1 MRFRYILV
9 NIICI
14 VFVAIITTTVPVFGW
29 PEGLPHEHSLSEL
42 LLTTAEPL
50 IQPKDKCSH
59 NWTQIFVHSAA
70 KTSGKYYDR
79 RTATRDTWA
88 SEALKHYMRVTF
100 VLAYHKNPESIES
113 QEIQR
118 NITTESE
125 KYGDIL
131 QFGFVDAYYN
141 LTLKAI
147 SLLNWV
153 SKECLVNDYIIKTDD
168 DIVVNTERLRQ
179 RIDKKAFKSGI
190 TGYMAKGIDTKPPRN
205 ANSNWY
211 MPSNVY
217 PLERYPPY
225 LLGAAYVMSTDIID
239 KLYRFAMNASILPV
253 LRIDDLYLT
262 GFVSQTAGI
271 DRYDDQEFPNHGS
284 DVSQVCDVNVC
295 RLYDYVSYHG
305 CHTGNNVRHLWNSWK
320 NTTISSCLPHE
331 HLMSE
336 LVLTKDEPL
345 IQPKHKCSHN
355 WTQILVYSATKT
367 SGKYYD
373 RRTATRDT
381 WASEAFKHHMRV
393 TFMYSYHKNPD
404 SNESQ
409 EIQRNITTESEKYG
423 DILQLGFVDSY
434 YNLTLKAISLLNW
447 ISKKCLVNDY
457 IIKTDD
463 DIVVNTERLRQ
474 RKDKKAY
481 KSDDRN
487 YIILSLP
494 NNNSISYTFGY
505 FQIIDNMSKT
515 LISGNG
521 SADLKV
527 EDFYNTGV
535 IRLRA
540 NIPVH
545 NDTEVFLNWLYSC
558 TDSDVLAIVCKLD
571 NKIAYH
577 GCNTG
582 DNMRRLWNRW
592 IVRTQESCSQSS
604 HTYYIEYDLVLDIGC
619 GSGNITQ
626 TIGDI
631 LKVKQIYGIDVD
643 KEMIG
648 FATQNHC
655 KPYIQYFAQD
665 FGADWDV
672 LTPELRALEGKVD
685 LIFSNHCLHWIV
697 NKQNVVK
704 NLYKL
709 LRKGSKFYANIYWIS
724 DLYMDLT
731 GEEKAVHEKEFLK
744 IPSKDTQFDIWHKL
758 FKINGF
764 DVISHQFLH
773 KDVVFEFDFFKE
785 HILPLTTSIRKQYFV
800 NYERDIPMRTP
811 EIIGKA
817 LKKC

>member
-1 MRFRYILV
+1 
-9 NIICI
+9 
-14 VFVAIITTTVPVFGW
+14 
-29 PEGLPHEHSLSEL
+29 EL

-50 IQPKDKCSH
+50 IEPKHKCSH

-88 SEALKHYMRVTF
+88 SEALKHHMRVTF
-100 VLAYHKNPESIES
+100 VLAYHKNPDSNES

-153 SKECLVNDYIIKTDD
+153 SKQCLVNDYVIKTDD

-190 TGYMAKGIDTKPPRN
+190 TGYMAKGVDTKPPRN

-211 MPSNVY
+211 MPSDVY
-217 PLERYPPY
+217 PLDRYPPY

-320 NTTISSCLPHE
+320 NTTINSCLPYE
-331 HLMSE
+331 HSVSE
-336 LVLTKDEPL
+336 LYLTKDEPL

-355 WTQILVYSATKT
+355 WTQIFVHSAAKS

-381 WASEAFKHHMRV
+381 WASEALKHHM
-393 TFMYSYHKNPD
+393 K
-404 SNESQ
+404 
-409 EIQRNITTESEKYG
+409 RNITTESDKYG
-423 DILQLGFVDSY
+423 DILEFGFVDAY
-434 YNLTLKAISLLNW
+434 YNLTFKAISLLNW
-447 ISKKCLVNDY
+447 ISKECLVNDY
-457 IIKTDD
+457 VIKTDD

-474 RKDKKAY
+474 RKYKMAFKSGITGDMYRGSARRDK
-481 KSDDRN
+481 DGRN
-487 YIILSLP
+487 YIPYDVYP

-505 FQIIDNMSKT
+505 FQIISTDIIDNMYKT
-515 LISGNG
+515 IIIDNDD
-521 SADLKV
+521 AVLKV
-527 EDFYNTGV
+527 EDFYMTGV
-535 IRLRA
+535 ITHRA
-540 NIPVH
+540 NLPVH
-545 NDTEVFLNWLYSC
+545 NDP
-558 TDSDVLAIVCKLD
+558 
-571 NKIAYH
+571 
-577 GCNTG
+577 G
-582 DNMRRLWNRW
+582 
-592 IVRTQESCSQSS
+592 
-604 HTYYIEYDLVLDIGC
+604 EYDLVLDIGC

-672 LTPELRALEGKVD
+672 LAPELRALEGKVD
-685 LIFSNHCLHWIV
+685 LIF
-697 NKQNVVK
+697 
-704 NLYKL
+704 
-709 LRKGSKFYANIYWIS
+709 
-724 DLYMDLT
+724 
-731 GEEKAVHEKEFLK
+731 
-744 IPSKDTQFDIWHKL
+744 
-758 FKINGF
+758 
-764 DVISHQFLH
+764 
-773 KDVVFEFDFFKE
+773 
-785 HILPLTTSIRKQYFV
+785 
-800 NYERDIPMRTP
+800 
-811 EIIGKA
+811 
-817 LKKC
+817 